1 MEKVEINEH
10 SKCFKFF
17 IFKGTVS
24 VISSDPPWK
33 DGNARFTT
41 VPLKPKSDQ
50 KCGRYRCFFCLKS
63 VYFCKFF
70 YYFM

>member
-17 IFKGTVS
+17 IFIGTVN

-33 DGNARFTT
+33 DGNVLVIAVT
-41 VPLKPKSDQ
+41 LKALSDQ
-50 KCGRYRCFFCLKS
+50 
-63 VYFCKFF
+63 V
-70 YYFM
+70 

>member
-1 MEKVEINEH
+1 MTMEKVEINEH

-50 KCGRYRCFFCLKS
+50 NVEDTVVFLS
-63 VYFCKFF
+63 
-70 YYFM
+70 